1 MKLIRKL
8 ALLFV
13 AIAFVLAVS
22 SLAQISEKTE
32 GAALFKKNC
41 AMCHGADGAGN
52 TTMGKMEHI
61 VNLHSAP
68 VQSMTEAEL
77 VAVIENGKGKMP
89 AFKTK
94 LKPEEIKDLAA
105 YIKGM
110 KSETSNP
117 K

>member
-1 MKLIRKL
+1 MKLIRIL

-13 AIAFVLAVS
+13 AIAFILAVS
-22 SLAQISEKTE
+22 SLAQTSEKTE

-41 AMCHGADGAGN
+41 AMCHGADGTGN
-52 TTMGKMEHI
+52 TPMGKMEHI
-61 VNLHSAP
+61 VDLHSAP
-68 VQSMTEAEL
+68 VQSMTQAQLET
-77 VAVIENGKGKMP
+77 VIENGKGKMP

-94 LKPEEIKDLAA
+94 LKPEQVKDLAS

-110 KSETSNP
+110 KTET